1 VYDYLGAS
9 NLEFRAISF
18 APNVTNEQRSQLEK
32 ESEAYYQ
39 EDHPEVHY
47 AGFVGLEPDFK
58 SPLGMSVQPRSQQ
71 PFYFP
76 QYLLEP
82 EDGNDRLI
90 EFDLYSS
97 QQRAI
102 NFAVENFT
110 PMVSS
115 PSSAIPSDVESL
127 SPMVLSPSFII
138 PPDQANYVILVHPGL
153 HLSKDTNKKSL
164 GVAVVYVGFEGL
176 IKRATQGQAGSTS
189 VYIYDTTDSPRGSF
203 FGGTTCPGGNHHFH
217 HDWKFYNDVD
227 LPSLR
232 EKSSS
237 IFEEV
242 ISWEQREWTVVVV
255 DEGKSPPGFVILIC
269 NGSSALL
276 TKTIRSEAQPDLHY
290 FRWCCYLYCLHMSRS
305 VDCQQDAQA
314 EDDRRN

>member
-1 VYDYLGAS
+1 MSDGNGISTMASSRPKNKNFDDVDVEQNAEEIRETRVAAGNPRYLAALIVIIGLLVSLAFILVGVKGAQNDQDLLFERQATELVSAIEATWHDYKIAALWIHEACRQPGDQKNDSDDSTISFCSREGFHQVYDYLGAS

-39 EDHPEVHY
+39 EDHPEVHF

-115 PSSAIPSDVESL
+115 PSSAISSAVESL
-127 SPMVLSPSFII
+127 SPMVSSPSFII

-153 HLSKDTNKKSL
+153 HLQKTQTKSL
-164 GVAVVYVGFEGL
+164 LGL
-176 IKRATQGQAGSTS
+176 R
-189 VYIYDTTDSPRGSF
+189 
-203 FGGTTCPGGNHHFH
+203 
-217 HDWKFYNDVD
+217 
-227 LPSLR
+227 
-232 EKSSS
+232 
-237 IFEEV
+237 
-242 ISWEQREWTVVVV
+242 
-255 DEGKSPPGFVILIC
+255 
-269 NGSSALL
+269 
-276 TKTIRSEAQPDLHY
+276 
-290 FRWCCYLYCLHMSRS
+290 
-305 VDCQQDAQA
+305 
-314 EDDRRN
+314 